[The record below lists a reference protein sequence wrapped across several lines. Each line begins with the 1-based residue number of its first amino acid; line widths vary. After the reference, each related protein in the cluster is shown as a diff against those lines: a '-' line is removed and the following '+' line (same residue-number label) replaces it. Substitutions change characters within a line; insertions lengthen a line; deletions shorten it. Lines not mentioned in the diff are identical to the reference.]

1 MAKVVKCKTFDGQA
15 VEFVDEIIGSGA
27 MKAGKAR
34 GAAVDRKRVLA
45 IGDSVRTDLTGSAT
59 TLECV
64 NSEIGLEGGQAA
76 RLARGEV
83 LTFDEANAA
92 FTPFVSCA
100 PDADFNFGMVPV
112 TMQLFGQQADS
123 SCIEAN
129 LAAFAVPDRAEAL
142 ALALTDPQL
151 FGDRLFSYF
160 QPCAF

>member
-1 MAKVVKCKTFDGQA
+1 MFGAGEWLTTEPATEATVAGQ
-15 VEFVDEIIGSGA
+15 
-27 MKAGKAR
+27 
-34 GAAVDRKRVLA
+34 GAAGNSALTTAELDAAYTAVF
-45 IGDSVRTDLTGSAT
+45 GVRGSAT

>member
-1 MAKVVKCKTFDGQA
+1 
-15 VEFVDEIIGSGA
+15 
-27 MKAGKAR
+27 
-34 GAAVDRKRVLA
+34 
-45 IGDSVRTDLTGSAT
+45 
-59 TLECV
+59 
-64 NSEIGLEGGQAA
+64 
-76 RLARGEV
+76 
-83 LTFDEANAA
+83 
-92 FTPFVSCA
+92 
-100 PDADFNFGMVPV
+100 MVPV